1 MNNLRVK
8 TPGGPGNEGTHNTVN
23 LTSRS
28 FTVILKE
35 IPRKIPSAFLLGVGG
50 MGRSQFKI
58 IRTLSLLK
66 KAFPRGKLVL
76 ESNPLE
82 Y

>member
-28 FTVILKE
+28 FTGILQE
-35 IPRKIPSAFLLGVGG
+35 IPGKVPSAFLLGVGG
-50 MGRSQFKI
+50 WGGAN
-58 IRTLSLLK
+58 LK
-66 KAFPRGKLVL
+66 
-76 ESNPLE
+76 
-82 Y
+82 

>member
-28 FTVILKE
+28 FTGILQE
-35 IPRKIPSAFLLGVGG
+35 IPGKVPSAFLLGVGG
-50 MGRSQFKI
+50 RGGANLKQSEHCI
-58 IRTLSLLK
+58 LK